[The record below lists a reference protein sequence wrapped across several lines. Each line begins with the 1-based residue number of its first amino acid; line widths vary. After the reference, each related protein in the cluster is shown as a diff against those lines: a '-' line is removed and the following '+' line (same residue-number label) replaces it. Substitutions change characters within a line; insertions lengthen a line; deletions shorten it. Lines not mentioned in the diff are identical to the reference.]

1 MFSTTS
7 IIYKMEK
14 QKPETRVLRDS
25 KTNSVWQSFESDFK
39 ANSEG
44 YLKDHVHDVLIVGA
58 GITGITTALLLQKAG
73 TNCLLVDGKNLAYGT
88 TSGTTA
94 HLNTFFDATYPEIDS
109 AFGEE
114 ASKLVATAGAEALQT
129 IKDLIN
135 EYKIDCDF
143 EEKDGYLFSQNEKET
158 KDLAKILESSKNAGV
173 EVEEVEKNG
182 VPLAFDHSLLFKKQ
196 AQFHPLKY
204 VLKLAEEF
212 QKLGGMILENT
223 FIKETTYEE
232 PIHTAKTDDQIFKA
246 KNIVYATHL
255 PPGVNLFSFRCAPYR
270 SYVLGIEL
278 SDGNYPDCV
287 SYDMKEPYH
296 YFRMHKI
303 DDKQILILGGEDHK
317 TGHADPETAFK
328 NLEAYARQYYNIK
341 SIRYKWSAQYYTP
354 VDGLPYIGLIPT
366 GDEKIYLATGFN
378 GNGMQF
384 GTLSATIISDLI
396 LGKENEYAD
405 LFRPSRMK
413 PIAGF
418 TEFIKENA
426 DVAYHFVADRLS
438 TEDLTYLSK
447 LKPDEGKVVEFKDEK
462 LAIYKS
468 KAGKITALSP
478 VCTHAGCI
486 VSFNA
491 VEKSWDC
498 PCHGGRFDI
507 DGKVLTGPPRQNLK
521 QVDLGRK

>member
-1 MFSTTS
+1 
-7 IIYKMEK
+7 MEK
-14 QKPETRVLRDS
+14 QKTETLVLRDS
-25 KTNSVWQSFESDFK
+25 KTNSAWQNFERNLKVIS
-39 ANSEG
+39 SEI
-44 YLKDHVHDVLIVGA
+44 DIDRVFDVLIIGA

-73 TNCLLVDGKNLAYGT
+73 KNCLLVDGNNLAFGT

-109 AFGEE
+109 GFGED
-114 ASKLVATAGAEALQT
+114 ASKVVAKAGAEALQT
-129 IKDLIN
+129 IKDLIS
-135 EYKIDCDF
+135 EYKIECDF

-158 KDLAKILESSKNAGV
+158 KNLAKILESSQNAGV
-173 EVEEVEKNG
+173 EAEEVAENG
-182 VPLAFDHSLLFKKQ
+182 VPVEFEHSLLFKNQ

-212 QKLGGMILENT
+212 QKLGGVILENT
-223 FIKETTYEE
+223 FIKETIYEE
-232 PIHTAKTDDQIFKA
+232 PIHTAKADNGLFKA

-255 PPGVNLFSFRCAPYR
+255 PPGINLFSFRCAPYR
-270 SYVLGIEL
+270 SYVLGIRL
-278 SDGNYPDCV
+278 SDGNYPACV
-287 SYDMKEPYH
+287 AYDMKEPYH
-296 YFRMHKI
+296 YFRTHKI
-303 DDKQILILGGEDHK
+303 EGEKILILGGEDHK
-317 TGHADPETAFK
+317 TGHADPETALK
-328 NLEAYARQYYNIK
+328 NLEDYARQYYNVK
-341 SIRYKWSAQYYTP
+341 SIPYKWSAQYYTP
-354 VDGLPYIGLIPT
+354 VDGLPYIGLMPA

-384 GTLSATIISDLI
+384 GTLSAKIISDLI

-438 TEDLTYLSK
+438 TEDLEYLSR
-447 LKPDEGKVVEFKDEK
+447 LKPDEGKVVDFKDEK

-468 KAGKITALSP
+468 KAGKVTALSP

-507 DGKVLTGPPRQNLK
+507 DGKVLSGPPRENLK
-521 QVDLGRK
+521 QVDLEKK